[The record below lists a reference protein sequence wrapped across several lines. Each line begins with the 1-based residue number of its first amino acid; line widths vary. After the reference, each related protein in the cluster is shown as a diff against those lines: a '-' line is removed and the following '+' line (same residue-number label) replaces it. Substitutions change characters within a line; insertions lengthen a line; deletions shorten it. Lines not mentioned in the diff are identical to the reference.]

1 MRWFTINML
10 DFPYLRSTTFSFPF
24 KKGRSI
30 QQLLPLPEIYLSHVK
45 PKPFQANTVA
55 NQQIKQ
61 VQSIRKIKLLACLI
75 LTLLTYSNAY
85 NQKIVP
91 PSPTAAGLGKYG
103 DIPVST
109 YTGIPNISIPL
120 YEIKEKNLNIP
131 ISLNYHASGIKIEE
145 EASWVG
151 LGWSLLAGGVITR
164 SVRGLDDLA
173 VLGSGEYQTGYP
185 ISPLPNAI
193 DDNNDYIPQPG
204 STDWYYFASVCSKG
218 VDSEPDIFYFN
229 FAGHS
234 GKFVF
239 KPNQSPSDPYA
250 VQLLSQEKMKISFDN
265 GIWHV
270 TTADGTKYI
279 FGTTE
284 KTKTYAGVVN
294 PNSTS
299 DPGDP
304 DAKTVISSWYLD
316 KIIAPD
322 GEHIDFTYTAPSI
335 NGSRRAIS
343 VSDAW
348 SNIRAVNVIAGSA
361 SCQSPST
368 QPNSHVYTGVLNVV
382 YDVYLQKIEFTNG
395 KMEFH
400 TSVRDDLAPYI
411 PYGSPPSLNTMPQKL
426 DRIVLYKFT
435 EGAMSHIKSY
445 EFGYN
450 YFKDPY
456 ASISQ
461 YSNFRLRLD
470 TVIEKTLTS
479 EKEPYLFDYIT
490 VGNSSQVPPKDSWG
504 KDHWGFFNG
513 NSNTNVPDPLT
524 PAQYGKSLIPQ
535 YSFQLQS
542 GQWVFY
548 GGANREPDPAFAQT
562 FTLKKVT
569 YPTGGTSEFYFE
581 SNDYAVYE
589 PVEVNQSTSLYAYGP
604 VVQYPNPT
612 TDPPST
618 IITITIPN
626 TTVEIYGGVYQAD
639 DSYCLGNPNY
649 SVFSARI
656 QSTGTTPFFTQL
668 VQVTIGCYGEMG
680 FYKSVILQPG
690 TYKVDA
696 IANNNEESYVTVYWK
711 AGTNYEWQNKVGG
724 GIRVSKIVDHDGI
737 NHAKD
742 IIRKFSY
749 TKEIDGEQ
757 KSSGILMS
765 KPVYNYS
772 TQTQLYHEEVT
783 SSGSCFVQYEV
794 DYIHAASESCI
805 PLGNS
810 AQGSPI
816 GYSEVTMSY
825 GENAENGKTTYTY
838 INIPETKS
846 NLPFIPNTV
855 HMENGFLQ
863 SETNYARNA
872 EDNSFRKI
880 KELRKT
886 YKNETAQKKTIKG
899 MKLFGCQ
906 FLGSN
911 PAITPYY
918 PLIKFY
924 DTFSE
929 WWHPESD
936 TLRIYDS
943 VDESKFSETV
953 TTYLYA
959 NPEHLQL
966 TQVTQTLSD
975 GSKLI
980 KEFRYPAD
988 YTSIN
993 SGVIAVMKDEDFYI
1007 HNAVIEETI
1016 KKQAGEV
1023 VKVIGSTF
1031 TVYDG
1036 FSFRPHKIYTLDIE
1050 GPKTDFV
1057 NSLPFGYPADNDY
1070 ALKQTIEYDPL
1081 IPSLL
1086 KERRDEN
1093 DFLVSYLWG
1102 YNNLYPIAEVKNA
1115 RRDDI
1120 YYNSF
1125 EESGN
1130 SNIGDSKTGLKSMLN
1145 GYQVQLNISNGRYI
1159 LSYWK
1164 KNTSQWEFQTATIDV
1179 TQGSYTINLSG
1190 QIDELRFYPTDAQM
1204 TTYTYDPL
1212 IGVTSQCD
1220 INNKI
1225 IYYVYDSFGRLKLIK
1240 DQNGEILKRY
1250 DYEYQQLVTQ

>member
-1 MRWFTINML
+1 ML

-504 KDHWGFFNG
+504 KDHWVF
-513 NSNTNVPDPLT
+513 LMEIR
-524 PAQYGKSLIPQ
+524 IPM
-535 YSFQLQS
+535 F
-542 GQWVFY
+542 
-548 GGANREPDPAFAQT
+548 
-562 FTLKKVT
+562 
-569 YPTGGTSEFYFE
+569 
-581 SNDYAVYE
+581 
-589 PVEVNQSTSLYAYGP
+589 
-604 VVQYPNPT
+604 
-612 TDPPST
+612 
-618 IITITIPN
+618 
-626 TTVEIYGGVYQAD
+626 
-639 DSYCLGNPNY
+639 
-649 SVFSARI
+649 RI
-656 QSTGTTPFFTQL
+656 
-668 VQVTIGCYGEMG
+668 
-680 FYKSVILQPG
+680 
-690 TYKVDA
+690 
-696 IANNNEESYVTVYWK
+696 
-711 AGTNYEWQNKVGG
+711 
-724 GIRVSKIVDHDGI
+724 H
-737 NHAKD
+737 
-742 IIRKFSY
+742 
-749 TKEIDGEQ
+749 
-757 KSSGILMS
+757 
-765 KPVYNYS
+765 
-772 TQTQLYHEEVT
+772 
-783 SSGSCFVQYEV
+783 
-794 DYIHAASESCI
+794 
-805 PLGNS
+805 
-810 AQGSPI
+810 
-816 GYSEVTMSY
+816 
-825 GENAENGKTTYTY
+825 
-838 INIPETKS
+838 
-846 NLPFIPNTV
+846 
-855 HMENGFLQ
+855 
-863 SETNYARNA
+863 
-872 EDNSFRKI
+872 
-880 KELRKT
+880 
-886 YKNETAQKKTIKG
+886 
-899 MKLFGCQ
+899 
-906 FLGSN
+906 
-911 PAITPYY
+911 
-918 PLIKFY
+918 
-924 DTFSE
+924 
-929 WWHPESD
+929 
-936 TLRIYDS
+936 
-943 VDESKFSETV
+943 
-953 TTYLYA
+953 
-959 NPEHLQL
+959 
-966 TQVTQTLSD
+966 
-975 GSKLI
+975 
-980 KEFRYPAD
+980 
-988 YTSIN
+988 
-993 SGVIAVMKDEDFYI
+993 
-1007 HNAVIEETI
+1007 
-1016 KKQAGEV
+1016 
-1023 VKVIGSTF
+1023 
-1031 TVYDG
+1031 
-1036 FSFRPHKIYTLDIE
+1036 
-1050 GPKTDFV
+1050 
-1057 NSLPFGYPADNDY
+1057 
-1070 ALKQTIEYDPL
+1070 
-1081 IPSLL
+1081 
-1086 KERRDEN
+1086 
-1093 DFLVSYLWG
+1093 
-1102 YNNLYPIAEVKNA
+1102 
-1115 RRDDI
+1115 
-1120 YYNSF
+1120 
-1125 EESGN
+1125 
-1130 SNIGDSKTGLKSMLN
+1130 
-1145 GYQVQLNISNGRYI
+1145 
-1159 LSYWK
+1159 
-1164 KNTSQWEFQTATIDV
+1164 
-1179 TQGSYTINLSG
+1179 
-1190 QIDELRFYPTDAQM
+1190 
-1204 TTYTYDPL
+1204 
-1212 IGVTSQCD
+1212 
-1220 INNKI
+1220 
-1225 IYYVYDSFGRLKLIK
+1225 
-1240 DQNGEILKRY
+1240 
-1250 DYEYQQLVTQ
+1250 